1 MVDGSYS
8 VSYLYDTNT
17 GETQWLTEFDQNDFS
32 KSGEFKAVN
41 DAGVICGS
49 SKDPDLLITYSDMF
63 GTETRPANSA
73 AIWKDGKCTLLY
85 YGDFDTSK
93 FEFLGDGSQ
102 ATDISADSKTVC
114 GYISTG
120 NAASFYPCMWKEGN
134 DGKWTLEWL
143 ALPEDAKG
151 GMTYFISDDGKTI
164 VGKITDA
171 TNNQHVALWKDGA
184 CTILTDEQFGWESS
198 GYGGQV
204 KILSMSPNGK
214 FIVAKNPSSMVY
226 LYNIEA
232 NEGRKIPAFETAA
245 NVEYAAVDNE
255 GNVVAAYNYGS
266 IFFGGDVY
274 TRPFWYS
281 YKEDR
286 NLDFPYYMQLFASGV
301 TPDFT
306 FEYGEKTQA
315 VPMAISA
322 DGNVIVGNID
332 IYAAVGQKAKCWI
345 LKSERYDVSIPVT
358 PSGLSAKSEALGQ
371 VTLTWAKDETKY
383 T

>member
-93 FEFLGDGSQ
+93 FEYLGDGSQ

-151 GMTYFISDDGKTI
+151 GMTYFISDDGKKVANVTAD
-164 VGKITDA
+164 KPMTL
-171 TNNQHVALWKDGA
+171 TENNVPAGHP
-184 CTILTDEQFGWESS
+184 
-198 GYGGQV
+198 GYAV
-204 KILSMSPNGK
+204 
-214 FIVAKNPSSMVY
+214 
-226 LYNIEA
+226 EA
-232 NEGRKIPAFETAA
+232 VFETA
-245 NVEYAAVDNE
+245 E
-255 GNVVAAYNYGS
+255 GGEMLSPKSNILKASVPDTYDMPLFDDFSSNSLETNYWEVV
-266 IFFGGDVY
+266 
-274 TRPFWYS
+274 
-281 YKEDR
+281 K
-286 NLDFPYYMQLFASGV
+286 
-301 TPDFT
+301 
-306 FEYGEKTQA
+306 EYGDPTDAMWGVMQDYGLIGSS
-315 VPMAISA
+315 ISYMVFSQQPYSGSLISRPLDA
-322 DGNVIVGNID
+322 T
-332 IYAAVGQKAKCWI
+332 KAE
-345 LKSERYDVSIPVT
+345 SVS
-358 PSGLSAKSEALGQ
+358 LSFFM
-371 VTLTWAKDETKY
+371 
-383 T
+383 

>member
-114 GYISTG
+114 GYISIG

-164 VGKITDA
+164 VG
-171 TNNQHVALWKDGA
+171 
-184 CTILTDEQFGWESS
+184 ILEDFYNHFISKQF
-198 GYGGQV
+198 
-204 KILSMSPNGK
+204 
-214 FIVAKNPSSMVY
+214 
-226 LYNIEA
+226 
-232 NEGRKIPAFETAA
+232 
-245 NVEYAAVDNE
+245 
-255 GNVVAAYNYGS
+255 
-266 IFFGGDVY
+266 
-274 TRPFWYS
+274 
-281 YKEDR
+281 
-286 NLDFPYYMQLFASGV
+286 
-301 TPDFT
+301 
-306 FEYGEKTQA
+306 
-315 VPMAISA
+315 
-322 DGNVIVGNID
+322 
-332 IYAAVGQKAKCWI
+332 
-345 LKSERYDVSIPVT
+345 
-358 PSGLSAKSEALGQ
+358 
-371 VTLTWAKDETKY
+371 
-383 T
+383 